1 MLVVRRVLRGLRTAD
16 GLRSGRALDP
26 GGAVTAAHARRLQV
40 PLSVTDARFAIVVVG
55 AGNIGS
61 HVVPLLARLVGLGR
75 LIIVD
80 RDVYEAKNLRG
91 QAIRP
96 ADVDKAKASVQAAR
110 ARRLAPTLDV
120 RAVVGDVAT
129 LPFGV
134 FRAHLVLGCLDSR
147 AARQCLGEIA
157 FRMGL
162 PYLDGGIDVRGLIAR
177 VSVFDARV
185 ADAPCLA
192 CAWGEADYAALEQ
205 VQPCQD
211 APSAAAPATD
221 APAALGALTASLL
234 AIECEK
240 WIRGGK
246 DRLGAGA
253 EVMLDASSHTHHRTR
268 ERRNPACRFDH
279 ERWTIERL
287 GAGPSALSV
296 DTLLAHAAATPDA
309 AATAT
314 PDDATLA
321 VAGQRFVTQVACGAC
336 GTTRPLVRLAAALRP
351 RDRIC
356 LACGRPTAPRGWD
369 LVDRVAAISLGPAA
383 RRRPLHALGFRHGNV
398 VAIDR
403 GGAVHHFE
411 LA

>member
-1 MLVVRRVLRGLRTAD
+1 M
-16 GLRSGRALDP
+16 
-26 GGAVTAAHARRLQV
+26 TAAQPRRLRV
-40 PLSVTDARFAIVVVG
+40 PESATDARFAIAVVG

-61 HVVPLLARLVGLGR
+61 HVVPLLARLPGLGR

-91 QAIRP
+91 QACGP
-96 ADVDKAKASVQAAR
+96 ADVGKAKAYVQAAR
-110 ARRLAPTLDV
+110 ARRLAPALDV

-134 FRAHLVLGCLDSR
+134 FRAHLVVGCLDSR

-162 PYLDGGIDVRGLIAR
+162 PYLDGGVDVRGLIAR

-185 ADAPCLA
+185 ADAPCVA

-211 APSAAAPATD
+211 APSTAAPATD

-240 WIRGGK
+240 WMRGGE
-246 DRLGAGA
+246 DRLAAGA

-279 ERWTIERL
+279 ERWTIECL

-296 DTLLAHAAATPDA
+296 DTLLAHAA
-309 AATAT
+309 AT

-369 LVDRVAAISLGPAA
+369 LVDRVAAASLGPAA
-383 RRRPLHALGFRHGNV
+383 RRRPLHALGFRHGDV

-403 GGAVHHFE
+403 GGAVRHFE